1 MAAVKVDG
9 LAIEWVALVPPA
21 RWARGVLLR
30 LLWGVMERGASAR
43 GVAAHELLPCRGVA
57 LLTTDIPA
65 TVHGVLPL
73 TRGVDA
79 PCRGTSIPRG
89 MLLLVA
95 RATVLAN
102 PGSRRGMSRG
112 ALVLSLGV
120 LEAGEGADAGADARE
135 GAGADAGADAA
146 GAVSRVF
153 SAVTTGTFAV
163 AASAVASSPLV
174 SADRKALIAFPH
186 PEGTSPSSPDGRRTA
201 VER

>member
-1 MAAVKVDG
+1 
-9 LAIEWVALVPPA
+9 
-21 RWARGVLLR
+21 
-30 LLWGVMERGASAR
+30 
-43 GVAAHELLPCRGVA
+43 
-57 LLTTDIPA
+57 
-65 TVHGVLPL
+65 
-73 TRGVDA
+73 
-79 PCRGTSIPRG
+79 

-153 SAVTTGTFAV
+153 SAVITGTFAV
-163 AASAVASSPLV
+163 AASAVASSPLD

>member
-1 MAAVKVDG
+1 MG
-9 LAIEWVALVPPA
+9 
-21 RWARGVLLR
+21 
-30 LLWGVMERGASAR
+30 RGASAR

-57 LLTTDIPA
+57 LPTCDIPA
-65 TVHGVLPL
+65 TVRGVLPL

-79 PCRGTSIPRG
+79 PCRGIPRG

-95 RATVLAN
+95 RATARAN

-120 LEAGEGADAGADARE
+120 LAAGEGTGAGADAGADA
-135 GAGADAGADAA
+135 GAGAGACAGADAGADADEDAGAEDGADAA

-153 SAVTTGTFAV
+153 SAVTTGSFAV

-174 SADRKALIAFPH
+174 SVDRKALISFPH
-186 PEGTSPSSPDGRRTA
+186 PEGTSPSSPDGRCTAVSTA

>member
-1 MAAVKVDG
+1 MG
-9 LAIEWVALVPPA
+9 
-21 RWARGVLLR
+21 
-30 LLWGVMERGASAR
+30 RGASAR

-57 LLTTDIPA
+57 LPMCDIPA
-65 TVHGVLPL
+65 TVRGVLPL

-79 PCRGTSIPRG
+79 PCRGIPRD

-95 RATVLAN
+95 RATSRAN

-120 LEAGEGADAGADARE
+120 PEAGGRADAGVDAGAGAGA
-135 GAGADAGADAA
+135 GAGADAGADADEDARAEDGAVAA

-153 SAVTTGTFAV
+153 SAVTTGSFTD
-163 AASAVASSPLV
+163 AASAVTSSPLV
-174 SADRKALIAFPH
+174 SADRKALISFPH
-186 PEGTSPSSPDGRRTA
+186 PDGTSPSSPDGRCTAVSTA